1 MGCATAFYLSELMSD
16 AEEGDV
22 SVLVVESSGEVAS
35 QASGKAGGFLAS
47 DWSTGSLGLL
57 AQKSFELHSEL
68 ADVLGAKTI
77 GYRSVSL
84 SLNTMGLHGVPS
96 PFVNIIQPLLWDSL
110 EDFENPLASRD
121 IT

>member
-16 AEEGDV
+16 AEPEAEEGDV

-77 GYRSVSL
+77 GYRSVFKYKGSP
-84 SLNTMGLHGVPS
+84 SQGVPLGS
-96 PFVNIIQPLLWDSL
+96 GL
-110 EDFENPLASRD
+110 SRHYLR
-121 IT
+121 IYGIAKWPAQNCI

>member
-16 AEEGDV
+16 AEPEAEEGDV

-77 GYRSVSL
+77 GYRSVFKYKGSSHL
-84 SLNTMGLHGVPS
+84 RASRL
-96 PFVNIIQPLLWDSL
+96 PLLILHNLWDPL
-110 EDFENPLASRD
+110 EDV
-121 IT
+121 

>member
-16 AEEGDV
+16 AEPEAEEGDV

-77 GYRSVSL
+77 GYRSVFKYKGSPGRPSGL
-84 SLNTMGLHGVPS
+84 SRHYLRIYGIAKWPAQNC
-96 PFVNIIQPLLWDSL
+96 I
-110 EDFENPLASRD
+110 
-121 IT
+121 

>member
-1 MGCATAFYLSELMSD
+1 MGCTTAFYLSELISD
-16 AEEGDV
+16 AVEGEV

-57 AQKSFELHSEL
+57 AQKSFELHSGL

-77 GYRSVSL
+77 GYRSVL
-84 SLNTMGLHGVPS
+84 KIQGVPRAFHL
-96 PFVNIIQPLLWDSL
+96 PSL
-110 EDFENPLASRD
+110 ILHAL
-121 IT
+121 